1 MKRSLPI
8 LIALILCVVLCSCKS
23 KDATAADDMILAI
36 GEVTEVK
43 DYMVVNYVR
52 DLKDQGF
59 EEDKDRNLLLSEFGV
74 STGDTMYLKNS
85 KYSLMLLYAFNTLAI
100 SITF

>member
-1 MKRSLPI
+1 
-8 LIALILCVVLCSCKS
+8 
-23 KDATAADDMILAI
+23 
-36 GEVTEVK
+36 
-43 DYMVVNYVR
+43 MVVNYVR

>member
-1 MKRSLPI
+1 MLDFGAYTGLP
-8 LIALILCVVLCSCKS
+8 LNTSS
-23 KDATAADDMILAI
+23 STESMFFY
-36 GEVTEVK
+36 TEVK